1 MAPFSAV
8 DEDALLLFDED
19 LAVPVGLAA
28 AELDVELEL
37 ELVGG
42 AAFARDTTL
51 FHLAA
56 EFALVSLGLTNK
68 YDTSPWLSS

>member
-1 MAPFSAV
+1 MVPFSAV
-8 DEDALLLFDED
+8 EADALLFDED
-19 LAVPVGLAA
+19 LDVPVGLAA
-28 AELDVELEL
+28 VELDVEI

-51 FHLAA
+51 PHLAP
-56 EFALVSLGLTNK
+56 EFALVSVGLTNK

>member
-8 DEDALLLFDED
+8 DEDAVLLFDED

-28 AELDVELEL
+28 AELDVELV
-37 ELVGG
+37 LVGG
-42 AAFARDTTL
+42 AVFARDTTL
-51 FHLAA
+51 FHSAA

-68 YDTSPWLSS
+68 YGA